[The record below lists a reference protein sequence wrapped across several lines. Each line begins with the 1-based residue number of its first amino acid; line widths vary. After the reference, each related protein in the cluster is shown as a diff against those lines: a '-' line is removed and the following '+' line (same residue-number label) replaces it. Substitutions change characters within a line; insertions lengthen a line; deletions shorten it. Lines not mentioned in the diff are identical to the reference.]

1 MIEFEYCR
9 DFQALILKFDQTETY
24 GKHFQIK
31 RKNYLLI
38 FRGLFQLQKLVRSLT
53 DSKIINASIQHSKY
67 YRVLHIHQMNRHI
80 QSILSNK
87 QVATL

>member
-9 DFQALILKFDQTETY
+9 DFQASILKFDQTETY

-67 YRVLHIHQMNRHI
+67 YSLTHTSNEQTH
-80 QSILSNK
+80 SINFIE
-87 QVATL
+87 

>member
-67 YRVLHIHQMNRHI
+67 YSLTYTSNEQTH
-80 QSILSNK
+80 SINFIE
-87 QVATL
+87 